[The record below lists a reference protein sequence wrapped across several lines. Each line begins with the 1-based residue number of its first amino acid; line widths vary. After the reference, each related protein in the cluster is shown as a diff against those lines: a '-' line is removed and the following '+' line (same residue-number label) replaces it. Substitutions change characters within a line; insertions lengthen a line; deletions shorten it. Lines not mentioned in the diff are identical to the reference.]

1 MEKEISTKSKI
12 VLVALGLVFLWLR
25 RNVKQRL

>member
-12 VLVALGLVFLWLR
+12 VLVTLGLLFLWLR
-25 RNVKQRL
+25 RNVKQLL